1 MTMDTDGTSTRERVV
16 AMLREAGGNWR
27 SGEELSRLLG
37 VSRAAVAKHVRALR
51 VEGNQI
57 EAMTRRG
64 YRLLVEADVLA
75 VDRIR
80 QGLRTTC
87 FGRGD
92 FILRESTDSTNR
104 EAALL
109 ALSGAAEGTVV
120 AASAQTA
127 GRGRAGRIWASP
139 AGVGVYVSLVLRP
152 RLAPQ
157 AAPLVTLMTAVAV
170 AEAVA
175 GVTGLAPRVKWPND
189 VLLHGR
195 KVSGNLTE
203 VALVADTVDHV
214 VTGAGINVNTR
225 GEDLPE
231 DLRRKA
237 TSLAVETGRPVSRLE
252 VLRAFLERAE
262 HWYLALREGDPGPVI
277 ARWKELSAVVGAPLR
292 VGTPHGVVEGLV
304 ADVDPDGLL
313 RLVDARGHE
322 HRLYAGDVID
332 SGP

>member
-1 MTMDTDGTSTRERVV
+1 
-16 AMLREAGGNWR
+16 MLLEAGGNWR

-37 VSRAAVAKHVRALR
+37 VSRAAVAKHVRTLR
-51 VEGNQI
+51 GEGHQI

-64 YRLLVEADVLA
+64 YRLLAEADVLT
-75 VDRIR
+75 VDGVRR
-80 QGLRTTC
+80 GLRTVC
-87 FGRGD
+87 FGQGD
-92 FILRESTDSTNR
+92 FVLLDRTDSTNR

-109 ALSGAAEGTVV
+109 ALGGAPEGAVVV
-120 AASAQTA
+120 ASEQTA
-127 GRGRAGRIWASP
+127 GRGRTGRPWVSP

-157 AAPLVTLMTAVAV
+157 AAPLVTLLTAVAV

-175 GVTGLAPRVKWPND
+175 EVTGLAPRAKWPND

-203 VALVADTVDHV
+203 VSTVADVVSHV

-225 GEDLPE
+225 VEDLPE
-231 DLRRKA
+231 DLREKA
-237 TSLAVETGRPVSRLE
+237 TSLAIELGRPVSRVD

-262 HWYLALREGDPGPVI
+262 HWYAALREGDPGPVI
-277 ARWKELSAVVGAPLR
+277 ARWKELSAIVGTPLR

-313 RLVDARGHE
+313 RLVDAGGRE
-322 HRLYAGDVID
+322 HRLHAGDVID
-332 SGP
+332 SRP

>member
-1 MTMDTDGTSTRERVV
+1 
-16 AMLREAGGNWR
+16 MLREAGGNWR
-27 SGEELSRLLG
+27 SGEELSRQLG
-37 VSRAAVAKHVRALR
+37 VSRAAVAKHVRTLR
-51 VEGNQI
+51 GEGHQI

-64 YRLLVEADVLA
+64 YRLLAEADVLT
-75 VDRIR
+75 VDGVRR
-80 QGLRTTC
+80 GLRTHC
-87 FGRGD
+87 FGRDG
-92 FILRESTDSTNR
+92 FVLHETTDSTNR

-109 ALSGAAEGTVV
+109 ALDGADEGAVV

-127 GRGRAGRIWASP
+127 GRGRAGRVWASP

-175 GVTGLAPRVKWPND
+175 EVTGLAPRAKWPND

-203 VALVADTVDHV
+203 VALVADTVSHV

-225 GEDLPE
+225 VGDLPE
-231 DLRRKA
+231 DLRGKA
-237 TSLAVETGRPVSRLE
+237 TSLAAELGRPVSRVD

-262 HWYLALREGDPGPVI
+262 HWYAALREGDPGPVI
-277 ARWKELSAVVGAPLR
+277 ARWKELSAIVGTPLR

-313 RLVDARGHE
+313 RLVDAGGRE
-322 HRLYAGDVID
+322 HRLHAGDVID
-332 SGP
+332 SRP